1 MGLRGSPLIAILL
14 VAIVVIYSMIATL
27 YAVLTPIWQVPDEPA
42 HYNYIRSLAGGD
54 GLPVLEPGDYDQDYL
69 ERLTSEGFPADLPI
83 EPVKYE
89 NHQPPLYYL
98 LGAPVYLLFDGAV
111 LPLRMLSVLLGAAL
125 LIVAF
130 GTTQT
135 VFPEQ
140 PNLALTVTA
149 FIAFIPQH
157 IAMTA
162 GVNND
167 ALAGVVVGSTLWA
180 LAAYLRG
187 TSERPGGEPAEEPR
201 PWPVGLLLGTALLSK
216 ATAYVVLGVAV
227 GAVVVRG
234 RRDRSPWSWMV
245 RQLAWM
251 VVPALLLSG
260 PWFIRNALTYGW
272 PDPMGLAR
280 HHAIVAGQPRS
291 YQWLAAYGLGGLIR
305 RLLRTTFQSFW
316 GQFGWMAVPL
326 PGRLYVLLA
335 AFSGFLLAG
344 FAIWLLRRPRPY
356 VPGPLIHHPVS
367 LLALSALLT
376 VLAFGWYNLTFVQH
390 QGRYLHPAL
399 IPFGTVGALGL
410 DTWARLIPRR
420 LRGVLISGLFIALA
434 SFSVVCLF
442 RIVVPNLTP

>member
-111 LPLRMLSVLLGAAL
+111 LPLRMLSVLFGAAL

-187 TSERPGGEPAEEPR
+187 TSERPGSEAAEEPR
-201 PWPVGLLLGTALLSK
+201 PWPVGLLLGAALLTK
-216 ATAYVVLGVAV
+216 ATAYVVAGVAV
-227 GAVVVRG
+227 AAVLLRG
-234 RRDRSPWSWMV
+234 RRDRSTWLWMV

-272 PDPMGLAR
+272 LDPMGLAR
-280 HHAIVAGQPRS
+280 HQAVVVGQPRS
-291 YQWLAAYGLGGLIR
+291 HQWLAAYGWAGLIGR
-305 RLLRTTFQSFW
+305 MIRTTFQSFW
-316 GQFGWMAVPL
+316 AQFGWMAVPL
-326 PGRLYVLLA
+326 PGRFYVALAVFSVILLV
-335 AFSGFLLAG
+335 GFLV
-344 FAIWLLRRPRPY
+344 WLLRRPRRY
-356 VPGPLIHHPVS
+356 VPGPLIHHPMS

-399 IPFGTVGALGL
+399 IPLSTLTALGL
-410 DTWARLIPRR
+410 DTWVRLLPVRCR
-420 LRGVLISGLFIALA
+420 VWALTTCFAGMSGFALY
-434 SFSVVCLF
+434 CLF
-442 RIVVPNLTP
+442 AVVVPNL